1 MTHCA
6 VLFVVGDDVGY
17 SDFGYFND
25 YKTITPTV
33 DNLLATGI
41 HLADYCECRAARL
54 RMPVACIGRRRL
66 NLALLSLVAG
76 SMCYELA

>member
-1 MTHCA
+1 VTRCA

-41 HLADYCECRAARL
+41 HLADYCESSRL
-54 RMPVACIGRRRL
+54 RMPALISRRRL
-66 NLALLSLVAG
+66 NLALLCLVAG
-76 SMCYELA
+76 YICHELA

>member
-1 MTHCA
+1 MDAAVCFT

-25 YKTITPTV
+25 KKTITPTV

-41 HLADYCECRAARL
+41 HLADYCEVQHAA
-54 RMPVACIGRRRL
+54 
-66 NLALLSLVAG
+66 
-76 SMCYELA
+76 